1 MPSVAAVSTGSFTWS
16 GSSVI
21 LLFNGLCVTVCSS
34 GLVPRLFVS
43 LEAAL
48 WSEGGQLTCSL
59 ALPPLCSEGGQ
70 STCSL
75 ALPPLWSEGGQL
87 TCSLALPPLCSEGGQ
102 LTCSLALPP
111 LWSEGGQ
118 LTC

>member
-1 MPSVAAVSTGSFTWS
+1 MPSVAAVSKGSFTWS

-21 LLFNGLCVTVCSS
+21 LLFNGLCVTTVCSS

-43 LEAAL
+43 LEAAV
-48 WSEGGQLTCSL
+48 
-59 ALPPLCSEGGQ
+59 
-70 STCSL
+70 
-75 ALPPLWSEGGQL
+75 WSEGGQL

-111 LWSEGGQ
+111 LCSEGGQLTCSLAPPPLWSEGGQ